1 MVEILGVVNVV
12 TPVPPDNT
20 VPPDD
25 AAYQSTV
32 QPAGTLVTPILTVPV
47 PHLLPLDAV
56 ANPGALFTVA
66 VTAVLVVDVHPVVVF
81 LV

>member
-1 MVEILGVVNVV
+1 MV

-20 VPPDD
+20 VPPED

-56 ANPGALFTVA
+56 ARVGAALTV
-66 VTAVLVVDVHPVVVF
+66 
-81 LV
+81 